1 MYGRIV
7 LSVSLALVCLAGA
20 AGIGMY
26 AYNLGLT
33 QGLASNAKLDVPTTG
48 VAPMPY
54 YGMPFFYRPFGFGWG
69 FDLLGCLVPL
79 FFFFALFSV
88 MRMVFW
94 RARWGGMHHRRWEG
108 GVPPMAEEWHK
119 KMHEQQSSTQKV

>member
-7 LSVSLALVCLAGA
+7 LGILLVVVLIVGVV
-20 AGIGMY
+20 GIGGY

-33 QGLASNAKLDVPTTG
+33 QGLASNGKLDVPTTG
-48 VAPMPY
+48 IAPMPY

-69 FDLLGCLVPL
+69 FLDCLVPL
-79 FFFFALFSV
+79 FFFFILFSV
-88 MRMVFW
+88 MRMIFW

-108 GVPPMAEEWHK
+108 GIPPMAEE
-119 KMHEQQSSTQKV
+119 